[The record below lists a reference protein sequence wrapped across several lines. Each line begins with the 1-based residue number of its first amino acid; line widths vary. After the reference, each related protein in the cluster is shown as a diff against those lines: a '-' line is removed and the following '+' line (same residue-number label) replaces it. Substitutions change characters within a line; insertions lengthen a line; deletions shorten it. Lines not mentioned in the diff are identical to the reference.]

1 MLLFRTIGSTQKMP
15 KGMEKALAA
24 QEKAKIASEK
34 SGRANPNK
42 RQLTTNYRPR
52 LIERNE
58 EMHRKINE
66 KINQSYSTMNKNSV
80 PTKNES
86 N

>member
-1 MLLFRTIGSTQKMP
+1 MLLFHTIGSTQKMP

-24 QEKAKIASEK
+24 QEKAKIANEK

-42 RQLTTNYRPR
+42 RQIPTNYRHR
-52 LIERNE
+52 TIESNM
-58 EMHRKINE
+58 EMLRKINE
-66 KINQSYSTMNKNSV
+66 RINQSYSTMNKNSV
-80 PTKNES
+80 PTKIES